1 MLDFSS
7 WLDLPLIWGF
17 LIATAVFLYALLDG
31 FDLGCGILFLFPLPI
46 NVETEL

>member
-17 LIATAVFLYALLDG
+17 LIATAVFSLRLARW
-31 FDLGCGILFLFPLPI
+31 F
-46 NVETEL
+46 